1 MAKPDSA
8 LSTTKRRHLQ
18 WEAMLV
24 IVLAVS
30 LIGGRVL
37 SPMFLSGANLS
48 NMLADFTE
56 IALIA
61 LPPSRSATRRGERI
75 AAHSVAPAAPGGV

>member
-24 IVLAVS
+24 IVLV
-30 LIGGRVL
+30 RV
-37 SPMFLSGANLS
+37 AC
-48 NMLADFTE
+48 
-56 IALIA
+56 
-61 LPPSRSATRRGERI
+61 R
-75 AAHSVAPAAPGGV
+75 

>member
-18 WEAMLV
+18 WEAMLA

-30 LIGGRVL
+30 LAGGRVL
-37 SPMFLSGANLS
+37 SPMFLSSANLS

-61 LPPSRSATRRGERI
+61 LPMTSSSPPR
-75 AAHSVAPAAPGGV
+75 